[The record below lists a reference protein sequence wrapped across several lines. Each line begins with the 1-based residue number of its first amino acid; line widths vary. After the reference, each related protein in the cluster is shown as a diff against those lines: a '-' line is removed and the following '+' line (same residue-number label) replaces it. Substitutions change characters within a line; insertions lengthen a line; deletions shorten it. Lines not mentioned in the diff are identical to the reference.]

1 VCCFLCSGLE
11 CSHLSPPPP
20 QHSLHHKAS
29 HGLVRY
35 AMCLSLAIV
44 CEMCCVCRHCLCLAE
59 MKAGKAQA
67 PTVHIKKFFA
77 VGKKQVAAAAEEK
90 ASKAGSRLYVKGVV
104 MGYRRALTNQKS
116 HTSLIKIQGVDDSAD
131 LKFYLGKRIMY
142 MYRTKTEKDDTR
154 FRVMWG
160 KVCAPHGTSGVARC
174 KFRNNLP
181 PSAIGAPVRVMLFP
195 SRV

>member
-1 VCCFLCSGLE
+1 MGIS
-11 CSHLSPPPP
+11 
-20 QHSLHHKAS
+20 K
-29 HGLVRY
+29 
-35 AMCLSLAIV
+35 
-44 CEMCCVCRHCLCLAE
+44 
-59 MKAGKAQA
+59 MKAGPSQA

-77 VGKKQVAAAAEEK
+77 QAKKQVA
-90 ASKAGSRLYVKGVV
+90 SKKEAKEAKTGSRLYVKGVV
-104 MGYRRALTNQKS
+104 CGYRRALTNQKN
-116 HTSLIKIQGVDDSAD
+116 HTSLIRIQGVDDSED

-142 MYRTKTEKDDTR
+142 MYRAKTVKDDTR

-174 KFRNNLP
+174 KFKNNLP